1 MSKSAYVFF
10 FVAVVIG
17 ADAIAPVGDEPMWK
31 QISTG
36 FAAIPDMMKAHEEDA
51 AERAATAFTDRD
63 KIGLKPIF
71 GGKGYVETGLP
82 KGPMF
87 GRIEEQIRQGER
99 DLEGWKPP
107 QVSIPRYSVR

>member
-31 QISTG
+31 TAYNSLTTVRDTMQ
-36 FAAIPDMMKAHEEDA
+36 AYEDA
-51 AERAATAFTDRD
+51 DRERDSAAFLDD
-63 KIGLKPIF
+63 KGMLKPLF

-99 DLEGWKPP
+99 DMEGWSPP
-107 QVSIPRYSVR
+107 QVQVPKYRVVR